1 MEGQRHRLIEERVK
15 GVLGEDLGEKQ
26 IIVGSPKNPVWIG
39 PASEAKGFFTPEFD
53 LIFELWRR
61 FKAGMGLPGK
71 GSWLDEEPDI
81 ADAILI
87 FQEHWEAVYRDRP
100 IISRLDALL
109 QRG

>member
-1 MEGQRHRLIEERVK
+1 MEGQRYKLDEERSI

-26 IIVGSPKNPVWIG
+26 IIVGSANNPVWIG
-39 PASEAKGFFTPEFD
+39 PVSEAKEFFTPEFD

-71 GSWLDEEPDI
+71 GSWLDEEPEI

-87 FQEHWEAVYRDRP
+87 FQEHWEVVYKNRP